1 VVLAVSQPVT
11 QAELQLAER
20 VRQACVQALLEGY
33 QMAAMSGLCH
43 QGAFDVAVDAVRS
56 MDLREVVGVS
66 ECQVRPALGPV

>member
-1 VVLAVSQPVT
+1 MSFLGLT

-43 QGAFDVAVDAVRS
+43 QGAFDVAVDALKS
-56 MDLREVVGVS
+56 MDVV
-66 ECQVRPALGPV
+66 ELLQLIKEKP